1 MKKKL
6 LLWIWCLLGLPLL
19 GMTQESQGPGK
30 PYWKSGSEFIF
41 SLGDVDAGAV
51 STSPIMRFSGFFHL
65 QQEMHYDFNQSFGF
79 YTGIGIRNVG
89 MINELNDSLK
99 LKQRAYGLGIPVAV
113 KIGNMKG
120 FHVSAGAEAELFF
133 HYKQKLFYDDEK
145 FKQDE
150 WFSDRINLFNP
161 SVFLELNSRKGS
173 YIRFKYYLLDFL
185 VEDKQ
190 VVKLFGTKY
199 PYFPESSKL
208 FYVSIGTKLIT
219 DKNRRK
225 RGSSNTSAGL

>member
-1 MKKKL
+1 MIKNLKL
-6 LLWIWCLLGLPLL
+6 CILYLLGFTVPALA
-19 GMTQESQGPGK
+19 QDEQVSGK
-30 PYWKSGSEFIF
+30 HYWKSGSEFIF

-99 LKQRAYGLGIPVAV
+99 LKQRAYGLGVPVAIKV
-113 KIGNMKG
+113 GNLNG

>member
-1 MKKKL
+1 MKKTIQL
-6 LLWIWCLLGLPLL
+6 FLWCLMGL
-19 GMTQESQGPGK
+19 TFSVKAQESGVPGK

-41 SLGDVDAGAV
+41 SLGDADAGLVA
-51 STSPIMRFSGFFHL
+51 TSPIMRFSGFFHL

-99 LKQRAYGLGIPVAV
+99 LKQRAYGLGVPVAV
-113 KIGNMKG
+113 KVGNLKG

-190 VVKLFGTKY
+190 VVKIFGTKY

-208 FYVSIGTKLIT
+208 FYISIGTKLMS
-219 DKNRRK
+219 DKNRKK
-225 RGSSNTSAGL
+225 REASNTSARL

>member
-1 MKKKL
+1 MIKNLKL
-6 LLWIWCLLGLPLL
+6 CMWCLLGLTLPALAQDDQV
-19 GMTQESQGPGK
+19 TGK
-30 PYWKSGSEFIF
+30 HYWKSGSEFIF

-65 QQEMHYDFNQSFGF
+65 QQELHYDFNQSFGF

-99 LKQRAYGLGIPVAV
+99 LKQRAYGLGVPVAIKV
-113 KIGNMKG
+113 GNLNG

-185 VEDKQ
+185 VADKQ

-208 FYVSIGTKLIT
+208 FYVSIGTKLIP

-225 RGSSNTSAGL
+225 RGSQNTSAGL